1 VPEPPPTFP
10 SIRRPAGTSP
20 VHSPPSKPA
29 IMPFA
34 FPRYFATF
42 ACMSLLGAG
51 SGCVREHT
59 LFEDAGRGGAGG
71 TGGVAGNTGG
81 VAGNTGGVAGN
92 TGGVA
97 GNTGGVAGGTSA
109 GGRDEKGGAD
119 GGGGSDGGSP
129 ANAGGDSA
137 GTGASGPPWQKSTC
151 EAALSAGKT
160 GDPCVSVFQ
169 CSATADC
176 CQIIA
181 LCKGGALLKQG
192 ACDLCATSCS
202 ADSDCTVGQLC
213 ENYQCAACRKES
225 CPSTWISLA
234 RNGCSVCVP
243 PNVCKSDQDCPDGT
257 TCNAGLSCMPGC
269 KADPS
274 CCFGNQCASVACG
287 ALTALDCLVVGCSP
301 GSSCK
306 GGGEPPQCKCDT
318 QAGQWVCSA
327 PSKSVCVTP

>member
-34 FPRYFATF
+34 FPRYIATF

-59 LFEDAGRGGAGG
+59 LFEDAPRGGADGTSGVGG
-71 TGGVAGNTGG
+71 SSGGA
-81 VAGNTGGVAGN
+81 
-92 TGGVA
+92 
-97 GNTGGVAGGTSA
+97 AGGTSAGAGA

>member
-1 VPEPPPTFP
+1 MPEPPPTFP

-81 VAGNTGGVAGN
+81 VAG
-92 TGGVA
+92 
-97 GNTGGVAGGTSA
+97 GTSA

-129 ANAGGDSA
+129 ANVGGDSA

-151 EAALSAGKT
+151 GAALSAGKT

-181 LCKGGALLKQG
+181 LCKGGALLMQG

-306 GGGEPPQCKCDT
+306 GGGELPQCKCDT